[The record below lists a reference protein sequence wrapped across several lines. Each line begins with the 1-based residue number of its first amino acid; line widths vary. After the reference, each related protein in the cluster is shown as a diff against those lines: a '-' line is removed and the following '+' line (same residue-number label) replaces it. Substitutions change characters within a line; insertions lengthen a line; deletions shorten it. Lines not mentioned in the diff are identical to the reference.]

1 MDFAEARRRMVDGQI
16 RPNRVTDPLL
26 IDALRSL
33 PREAFLPP
41 QLRSRAYLDEDVAL
55 PDTPGRVLMEPMVL
69 ARLVQL
75 SAARPGDRAL
85 VLCAGTGYGAAV
97 LAHLGARV
105 TAVEDDPAL
114 LALAR
119 AAFAAIGLP
128 PAAVRLEATRP
139 TDGFAAAAPY
149 DVILVEG
156 EVPEIP
162 AALSGQLAEGGRLV
176 AVQGGGARN
185 GRAVL
190 GRRIGGTFTLTPAFD
205 CATAALP
212 AFAPAPGFVF

>member
-16 RPNRVTDPLL
+16 RPNRVTDPRLL
-26 IDALRSL
+26 DALRTL

-41 QLRSRAYLDEDVAL
+41 TLRSRAYVDEDVSL
-55 PDTPGRVLMEPMVL
+55 PTAGRVLMEPLVL

-75 SAARPGDRAL
+75 SGAREGDRAL
-85 VLCAGTGYGAAV
+85 VVCAGSGYGVAV

-119 AAFAAIGLP
+119 AALAEIHLP
-128 PAAVRLEATRP
+128 PGAIRLEASRP
-139 TDGFAAAAPY
+139 VDGFAAAAPY
-149 DVILVEG
+149 DIILIEG
-156 EVPEIP
+156 EVPDIP
-162 AALSGQLAEGGRLV
+162 TELSGQLAEGGRLV

-190 GRRIGGTFTLTPAFD
+190 GRRIGGVFSVTPAFD

-212 AFAPAPGFVF
+212 AFQPAPGFVF